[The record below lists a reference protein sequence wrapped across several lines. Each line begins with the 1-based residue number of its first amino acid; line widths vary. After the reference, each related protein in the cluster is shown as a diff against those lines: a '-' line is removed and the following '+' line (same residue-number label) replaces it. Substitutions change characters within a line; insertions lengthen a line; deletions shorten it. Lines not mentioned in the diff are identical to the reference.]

1 VAVSTIK
8 LVNLCCRAVIGS
20 VNMRESMGGRR
31 LPSSRMAAGFK
42 TARAFKPTAEV
53 PPMAG
58 RGGAGGPAEGYGKKL
73 VINKHVRPGRGVDAK
88 RRPFNVAVETAD
100 CISVPGKVYSVANPA
115 AINIC
120 GRL

>member
-1 VAVSTIK
+1 
-8 LVNLCCRAVIGS
+8 
-20 VNMRESMGGRR
+20 
-31 LPSSRMAAGFK
+31 
-42 TARAFKPTAEV
+42 
-53 PPMAG
+53 MAG

-100 CISVPGKVYSVANPA
+100 CISVPGKVYSVANPT
-115 AINIC
+115 AINIR

>member
-1 VAVSTIK
+1 
-8 LVNLCCRAVIGS
+8 
-20 VNMRESMGGRR
+20 MRESMRGGG
-31 LPSSRMAAGFK
+31 PTSSRMAAGFK

-58 RGGAGGPAEGYGKKL
+58 RGGAGGPAEGHGKKL
-73 VINKHVRPGRGVDAK
+73 MINENVGPVRRVDAK

-100 CISVPGKVYSVANPA
+100 CISVPGKVYSVANPT
-115 AINIC
+115 AINIR